1 MTDEVERTMNP
12 TTGAPTFKR
21 NFILQQG
28 LADPSAASCP
38 LEYSAL
44 HFQPRLVG
52 LTVLVG
58 VLLQEPA
65 IFLAL
70 SAVILWSALLPRW
83 NPFDALYFRTLAR
96 RTGSFALAPAPGP
109 RRFAQGMAGTFALAI
124 GIALI
129 RGWTVTAVVLQVLLV
144 VAVAALIFGGFCLGS
159 FVFHLIL
166 GRLAFARRTLPWARD
181 PEVAGAP
188 VAR

>member
-1 MTDEVERTMNP
+1 MTTNS
-12 TTGAPTFKR
+12 TSGAMTFKR

-28 LADPSAASCP
+28 LADPPPESCP

-52 LTVLVG
+52 VIVLAG
-58 VLLQEPA
+58 VLLQQPA

-70 SAVILWSALLPRW
+70 SAVLLWSALLPRW
-83 NPFDALYFRTLAR
+83 NPFDALYNRTLAR
-96 RTGSFALAPAPGP
+96 RPGGLALGPAPAP

-124 GIALI
+124 GIALLQ
-129 RGWTVTAVVLQVLLV
+129 GWKTTAIVLQVLLV
-144 VAVAALIFGGFCLGS
+144 VAVAALVFGGFCLGS
-159 FVFHLIL
+159 FVLHVIR

-181 PEVAGAP
+181 PEVPGAP